1 MSLATRVGARLGAEE
16 PDPSA
21 TTGLPAVR
29 PPRGRRRK
37 GDGRAAFW
45 FLLPWTAG
53 LVLITLGPMLGS
65 LALSFTE
72 YNLIQPP
79 EFVGGENYE
88 RLLSDARLG
97 NSLIVSFLYVFIS
110 VPLQLALSLGLAV
123 VLDRGMRGLSFY
135 RSVFYLPSML
145 GGSVAISI
153 LWRQIFG
160 NDGLVNQVLGV
171 FGIEAPG
178 LVTTP
183 DTALST
189 LILLNV
195 WTFGAPMVIF
205 LAALRQIPVMYYE
218 AAKVDGATARQ
229 RFFRITLPLLTPII
243 FFNLVLQLIHAFQAF
258 TQAFIV
264 SNGTGGPADSTMFMT
279 LYLYQ
284 QAFTRFDMGY
294 ASAVAWLLMIVIAAI
309 TAANFFFS
317 RYWVFY
323 DD

>member
-1 MSLATRVGARLGAEE
+1 MSLVSRLAAEPAADEPEDTATVNLE
-16 PDPSA
+16 
-21 TTGLPAVR
+21 TVR
-29 PPRGRRRK
+29 PRRRSGG

-45 FLLPWTAG
+45 FLLPWTIG
-53 LVLITLGPMLGS
+53 LLLITLGPMIGS
-65 LALSFTE
+65 LALSFTD
-72 YNLIQPP
+72 YNLLQPP
-79 EFVGGENYE
+79 EWIGAENYE
-88 RLLSDARLG
+88 KLVSDQRLHS
-97 NSLIVSFLYVFIS
+97 SLFVSFLYVFIS

-123 VLDRGMRGLSFY
+123 VLDRGMRGLAFY
-135 RSVFYLPSML
+135 RSVFYLPSLL
-145 GGSVAISI
+145 GGSVAIAI

-160 NDGLVNQVLGV
+160 NDGLVNQLLAV

-189 LILLNV
+189 LIILNV

-205 LAALRQIPVMYYE
+205 LAALRQIPAMYYE
-218 AAKVDGATARQ
+218 AAKVDGASRWQ
-229 RFFRITLPLLTPII
+229 QFFRITVPLMTPII

-258 TQAFIV
+258 TQAYVV

-294 ASAVAWLLMIVIAAI
+294 ASAVAWLLMLVIAAV
-309 TAANFFFS
+309 TAANFFLS
-317 RYWVFY
+317 RFWVFY